1 MQKESST
8 ASGGVN
14 GGQCITSPSSTQSHN
29 QLDGLD
35 FSSLYYSV
43 FSPQPSLHNST
54 PSDYSTDEENTNTAI
69 DNGRL
74 YHPSLI
80 LNHQDLIEHHNMCL
94 TQLDALRRE
103 NTTLKLLNRD
113 LTERMHL
120 LIQACLQNRFLNNHT
135 TGGGYESALAITN
148 ELRRL
153 SVGENSSG
161 GGGGGG
167 VSGGAVVG
175 GGVWDDLPAEMS
187 PTSVI
192 ESDQMDRLNASANMN
207 RTALPKSISVRSSG
221 YLKMSQ
227 AGGSNS
233 AGPARATNRVRSASG
248 SDNGTRVF
256 VKGGK
261 KEESGLELEVYAQ
274 GMFKTEL
281 CNKWQETGACPYG
294 NHCQFAHGIGELRPV
309 IRHPRY
315 KTEVCRMVLSGDACP
330 YGHRCHFRH
339 SITDQDRLLG
349 PP

>member
-1 MQKESST
+1 MQKEISA

-14 GGQCITSPSSTQSHN
+14 GRQCITSPPSTQNRN
-29 QLDGLD
+29 QSDGLD
-35 FSSLYYSV
+35 LLSLYYSV

-54 PSDYSTDEENTNTAI
+54 PSDYSTDEDNTNTAT

-74 YHPSLI
+74 YHASLI
-80 LNHQDLIEHHNMCL
+80 LNHQDLIERHNMCL

-103 NTTLKLLNRD
+103 NDTLKILNRD
-113 LTERMHL
+113 LIKRMHL
-120 LIQACLQNRFLNNHT
+120 FIQASLQNRFLNNNT
-135 TGGGYESALAITN
+135 NTNGRGYEQALAIIN

-153 SVGENSSG
+153 FIGENSSG
-161 GGGGGG
+161 GGGSGSGGG
-167 VSGGAVVG
+167 GVG
-175 GGVWDDLPAEMS
+175 GGVWDDLPAELS

-192 ESDQMDRLNASANMN
+192 ESDRMERLNANANVN

-227 AGGSNS
+227 GGGSSS
-233 AGPARATNRVRSASG
+233 AGPAKASNRVRSASG
-248 SDNGTRVF
+248 SSDVTRVF

-281 CNKWQETGACPYG
+281 CNKWLETRACPYG

-315 KTEVCRMVLSGDACP
+315 KTEVCRMVLAGDACP